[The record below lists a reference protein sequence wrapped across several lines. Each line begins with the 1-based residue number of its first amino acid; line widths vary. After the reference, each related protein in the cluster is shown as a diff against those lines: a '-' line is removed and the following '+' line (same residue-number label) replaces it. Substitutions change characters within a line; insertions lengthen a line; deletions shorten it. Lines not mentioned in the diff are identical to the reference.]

1 MGVPD
6 KPYEDLTRLE
16 QRWFKIKQIPEFP
29 LKVKYYGDCGLPLE
43 YCEFLGEQL
52 RNQAF
57 EEAKNDTDLDPAL
70 VGDLKIDENDKK
82 KQKRG
87 GRGNVK
93 AKKKAEPAQVKIG
106 RVSRGK
112 KKSVTHI
119 TGLSSYDKADEIVI
133 QGDFI
138 DECIDM
144 IIQKF
149 PQI

>member
-1 MGVPD
+1 MTRFSLSVTTGFDDIKSKPVVTD
-6 KPYEDLTRLE
+6 KLNAFTYLTYSFFS
-16 QRWFKIKQIPEFP
+16 Q
-29 LKVKYYGDCGLPLE
+29 
-43 YCEFLGEQL
+43 
-52 RNQAF
+52 
-57 EEAKNDTDLDPAL
+57 EAKNDTDLDPAL

-119 TGLSSYDKADEIVI
+119 TGLASYEVKKIPSQALN
-133 QGDFI
+133 
-138 DECIDM
+138 
-144 IIQKF
+144 KS
-149 PQI
+149 